1 MQRLDTPHPPH
12 ISELPNVY
20 AHHFQFD
27 NACRNRYRF
36 SRSECPAIFT
46 CKGARFAPGLR
57 RVIVAQS
64 QSQTQGAGKTTV
76 MSTSQIRALNSKW
89 EGVGNNSERNA
100 DQNMRSTAESL
111 ISSGFVRQNKTTGV
125 GEVEKPIKLADAIV
139 IPVGSQVSGPDFHRG
154 PVDQSSGSITFTLP
168 NGSRIEFQATQ
179 QNTSGLGATAVEVF
193 DKKSGT
199 TAKVKFVAAPFFDT
213 KTGALNFLS
222 GPRADTFRMAD
233 FRAQANRAET
243 WADTESRRSLSS
255 NAEFNRVLG
264 ASGLGKL

>member
-1 MQRLDTPHPPH
+1 
-12 ISELPNVY
+12 
-20 AHHFQFD
+20 
-27 NACRNRYRF
+27 
-36 SRSECPAIFT
+36 
-46 CKGARFAPGLR
+46 
-57 RVIVAQS
+57 
-64 QSQTQGAGKTTV
+64 
-76 MSTSQIRALNSKW
+76 MSTPQIRALNSKW
-89 EGVGNNSERNA
+89 EGVGNKSERNA

-111 ISSGFVRQNKTTGV
+111 ISSGFVRQNETTGV
-125 GEVEKPIKLADAIV
+125 GEVMKPIKLANAIV
-139 IPVGSQVSGPDFHRG
+139 IPVGTQVSGPDFHRC
-154 PVDQSSGSITFTLP
+154 PVDQSGSRSITFTLP

-213 KTGALNFLS
+213 KAGALNFLS

-243 WADTESRRSLSS
+243 WADTESRRSLAS
-255 NAEFNRVLG
+255 NEEFNRVLG